1 MHPNPYDLEKKYR
14 DKEKEKVRI
23 SWYEWLAKNPEK
35 AKLYG
40 KELTKLTEQYNSKIM
55 GLNKHIE
62 KYLGDP
68 ELLKQIRKSVRR
80 HLRSSTIVLY

>member
-1 MHPNPYDLEKKYR
+1 MSSPLIPQTATYARRK
-14 DKEKEKVRI
+14 
-23 SWYEWLAKNPEK
+23 AKNPEK